1 MNNPIKNL
9 SKIEWLLWT
18 VSLSILTVTYIAF
31 ENTDILTLIA
41 TYIGVTSLIFAA
53 KGNAYSQILMIVFS
67 ILYAVISFRFH
78 YWGEMTTYLGMTL
91 PMAVWS
97 TVTWIKNP
105 AKNGKE
111 VAIQKLTLKHK
122 IRLIIFSVIITAV
135 FCYLLYLLNTP
146 NIVFSTVSIT
156 TSFVAA
162 SLTKLRSSYYAL
174 WYAFNDVVLIILW
187 TFASMENPTYIPV
200 VINFIIFLTNDMY
213 GFFSWKKREILQNA
227 ES

>member
-18 VSLSILTVTYIAF
+18 VSLSILTITYIAF
-31 ENTDILTLIA
+31 ENADILTLIA

-78 YWGEMTTYLGMTL
+78 YWGEMITYLGMTL

-122 IRLIIFSVIITAV
+122 IWLIIFSVIITAV
-135 FCYLLYLLNTP
+135 FCYLLYLLKTP

-213 GFFSWKKREILQNA
+213 GFFSWKKREIVQNA